1 MTEQE
6 FTTPDPVET
15 QDTDRGQVA
24 DAVEGRREAEQDIAV
39 AEEAADAEL
48 ARPVDT
54 GEAAD
59 QDDSFRS

>member
-15 QDTDRGQVA
+15 HEVDRGQVA
-24 DAVEGRREAEQDIAV
+24 DAVEGRREAEQDIA
-39 AEEAADAEL
+39 ADAEL

-54 GEAAD
+54 DEAVD

>member
-15 QDTDRGQVA
+15 HEVDRGQDA
-24 DAVEGRREAEQDIAV
+24 DAVEGRREAEQDIVA

-54 GEAAD
+54 DEAVD

>member
-1 MTEQE
+1 MSENV
-6 FTTPDPVET
+6 FSSPDPVEV
-15 QDTDRGQVA
+15 QEVDRGQVA
-24 DAVEGRREAEQDIAV
+24 DAVEGRREAEQDIAA

-54 GEAAD
+54 GEATD